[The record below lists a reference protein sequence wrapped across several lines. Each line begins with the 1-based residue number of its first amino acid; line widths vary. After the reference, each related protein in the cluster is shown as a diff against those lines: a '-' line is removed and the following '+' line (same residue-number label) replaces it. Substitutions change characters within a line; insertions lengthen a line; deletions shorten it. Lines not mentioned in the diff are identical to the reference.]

1 MVRVVRLPTL
11 HVTYVGGNDS
21 GVKETTR
28 QFETTDE
35 AEKMLRKKAEKLTD
49 VDIEKID
56 GNLSA
61 TGFDKDG
68 NVVTIFN
75 FEDK

>member
-1 MVRVVRLPTL
+1 MEPIIQT
-11 HVTYVGGNDS
+11 TITNTDS

-28 QFETTDE
+28 QFETAAE
-35 AEKMLRKKAEKLTD
+35 AEKALHKKAEKLTD

-61 TGFDKDG
+61 TGFNKNGD
-68 NVVTIFN
+68 VVTIFN
-75 FEDK
+75 FDDK

>member
-1 MVRVVRLPTL
+1 MEPIIQT
-11 HVTYVGGNDS
+11 TITNTDS

-28 QFETTDE
+28 QFETVE
-35 AEKMLRKKAEKLTD
+35 KAEDVLRKKTEKLTD

-61 TGFDKDG
+61 TGFNKNGD
-68 NVVTIFN
+68 VVTIFN
-75 FEDK
+75 FDDK